1 MYENGNQGLNQKRKL
16 IDIQR
21 YKEEYYYYYYYY
33 NYNYLFYFYLG
44 ENHKLLNKLFPN
56 YFQVIKY

>member
-21 YKEEYYYYYYYY
+21 YKEEYYYYYYY
-33 NYNYLFYFYLG
+33 FCLG

>member
-1 MYENGNQGLNQKRKL
+1 MLFTYSKSYTAIGKEVRKL
-16 IDIQR
+16 IN
-21 YKEEYYYYYYYY
+21 EV
-33 NYNYLFYFYLG
+33 YFCLS